1 MDYAFEV
8 KNVSFAYN
16 RKRGYVV
23 KDLNLNIPKG
33 SIFGLLG
40 PSGAGKST
48 TQKILIKLL
57 ENYEGDVLYFGTS
70 LKSLTNAYYEKI
82 GVGFEMPV
90 HFNKLSGYENMKFF
104 ASLYKTSIDFEKL
117 MIRVGLGD
125 AMHQQ
130 VGQYSKGMKMRLNF
144 VKALLNNG
152 DVLFLDE
159 PTNGLDPSNARILKD
174 IILEEKTKGK
184 TIIITTHLMGD
195 VEELCDD
202 VAFIADGQLLE
213 TSSPKALKL
222 KYGVRELKVEYV
234 DAKNELKT
242 KTFSLDDLAT
252 NQAFQDLIHQQTIVT
267 MHSQETSLD
276 KIFIKIT
283 GKDHAKIV

>member
-1 MDYAFEV
+1 MKHAFEIRHL
-8 KNVSFAYN
+8 NFAYSK
-16 RKRGYVV
+16 KRGDVL
-23 KDLNLNIPKG
+23 KDINLTIPQG

-57 ENYEGDVLYFGTS
+57 EHYQGEVHYFGTP
-70 LKSLTNAYYEKI
+70 LKNLGQSYYETI

-104 ASLYKTSIDFEKL
+104 ASLYKKSIDFEKL
-117 MIRVGLGD
+117 MIRVGLGE

-144 VKALLNNG
+144 VKAMLNDG
-152 DVLFLDE
+152 QVIFLDE
-159 PTNGLDPSNARILKD
+159 PTNGLDPANARILKD
-174 IILEEKTKGK
+174 IILEEKAKGK

-195 VEELCDD
+195 VEELCDE
-202 VAFIADGQLLE
+202 VAFIANGILLE
-213 TSSPKALKL
+213 VSSPKALKL
-222 KYGVRELKVEYV
+222 KYGTRELKIEYV
-234 DAKNELKT
+234 DQKQSLKSTVLPLDNLHENKNFLKIVQ
-242 KTFSLDDLAT
+242 SS
-252 NQAFQDLIHQQTIVT
+252 TIVT

-276 KIFIKIT
+276 KIFITIT
-283 GKDHAKIV
+283 GNKNA

>member
-1 MDYAFEV
+1 MEYAFEI
-8 KNVSFAYN
+8 NQLSFAYSP
-16 RKRGYVV
+16 KRGNVLHDISL
-23 KDLNLNIPKG
+23 KIPKG

-57 ENYEGDVLYFGTS
+57 NDYQGDVRFFGQS
-70 LKSLTNAYYEKI
+70 LKELGQAYYERI

-104 ASLYKTSIDFEKL
+104 ASLYQRHIDFEKL
-117 MIRVGLGD
+117 MIRVGLGN

-144 VKALLNNG
+144 VKALLNDG

-159 PTNGLDPSNARILKD
+159 PTNGLDPANARILKD
-174 IILEEKTKGK
+174 IILEEKAKGK

-195 VEELCDD
+195 VEELCDE
-202 VAFIADGQLLE
+202 VAFIANGKLLE
-213 TSSPKALKL
+213 ASNPKALKL
-222 KYGVRELKVEYV
+222 KYGVREIKVEYQEKEGLKQHV
-234 DAKNELKT
+234 FPMEKLASDA
-242 KTFSLDDLAT
+242 F
-252 NQAFQDLIHQQTIVT
+252 FQQLIQEDRIVT

-276 KIFIKIT
+276 KIFILIT
-283 GKDHAKIV
+283 GEDHA

>member
-1 MDYAFEV
+1 MEYAFEV

-16 RKRGYVV
+16 KKRGNVI
-23 KDLNLNIPKG
+23 KNLNLNIPKG

-57 ENYEGDVLYFGTS
+57 ENFEGDVLYFGTS

-90 HFNKLSGYENMKFF
+90 HFNKLSGYDNMKFF
-104 ASLYKTSIDFEKL
+104 SSLYKTSIDFEKL

-144 VKALLNNG
+144 VKALLNDG
-152 DVLFLDE
+152 EVLFLDE

-174 IILEEKTKGK
+174 IILEEKAKGK
-184 TIIITTHLMGD
+184 TIVITTHLMGD
-195 VEELCDD
+195 VEELCDH
-202 VAFIADGQLLE
+202 VAFIANGELLE

-222 KYGVRELKVEYV
+222 KYGVRELKVEYINK
-234 DAKNELKT
+234 KNILKSE
-242 KTFSLDDLAT
+242 TFPLDNLAT
-252 NQAFQDLIHQQTIVT
+252 NEAFQTLIDQETIVT
-267 MHSQETSLD
+267 IHSQETSLD

-283 GKDHAKIV
+283 GKGHEKIV